1 MSSNP
6 GVYRNE
12 HLTPGALAAHESV
25 ETHYNTRDFVQKS
38 GASAG
43 AKANDPGSVVVRR
56 EAHTELHT
64 MKGRFYGSSIGP
76 HPKHDGLAGDKIT
89 NRQHG
94 AGLAN
99 PFDAHSKTMSLGAP
113 DVSRPHLERRQRNF
127 KHWYEGL
134 RLGIR

>member
-76 HPKHDGLAGDKIT
+76 HPEHDGLAGGKIT
-89 NRQHG
+89 NRQHS